1 MSRHLKSARSW
12 AIQIS
17 EGGKFWADRTSSTK
31 ILKHKFSWCVQGTVR
46 NRHGW
51 MGVSEH
57 VIMGEAVVGDV
68 GDLNPAGPWKDFG
81 FYSWWDRNPCF
92 LVQCSVWKWHDLSC
106 FQRTL
111 WLPCGKWTNVMGRC
125 PLHSS
130 RVSHWW
136 FTEKRQQGKWL
147 GSSQL
152 LDVTLK
158 VQTGWYVDESN
169 VRARRR
175 RGGKDDITV

>member
-1 MSRHLKSARSW
+1 MSRHLKWARSW

-17 EGGKFWADRTSSTK
+17 EGGMFWADRTSSTK
-31 ILKHKFSWCVQGTVR
+31 IRKHKFSWCVQGTVR
-46 NRHGW
+46 NHHGW

-106 FQRTL
+106 FQR
-111 WLPCGKWTNVMGRC
+111 N
-125 PLHSS
+125 PLATV
-130 RVSHWW
+130 RKMDKRNGQVSTALIQGESLVVH
-136 FTEKRQQGKWL
+136 TEATAREVVRQQPASGYNFKGTDRMICWWI
-147 GSSQL
+147 QC
-152 LDVTLK
+152 
-158 VQTGWYVDESN
+158 E
-169 VRARRR
+169 
-175 RGGKDDITV
+175 I